1 MGGASAQASIEAMA
15 TTNSSSPASSSPSL
29 ASLEQLL
36 PEDSFAP
43 NLEISLGRQNWNMDH
58 PEELSLKYLC
68 EVSKS
73 VGLQGESDSV
83 VRGDGDV
90 AEQSRMHLSSPS
102 PSRAHGN
109 TTTPPTGIFRSPPA
123 WARNRAAS

>member
-58 PEELSLKYLC
+58 PEELSLKYL
-68 EVSKS
+68 
-73 VGLQGESDSV
+73 
-83 VRGDGDV
+83 
-90 AEQSRMHLSSPS
+90 
-102 PSRAHGN
+102 
-109 TTTPPTGIFRSPPA
+109 
-123 WARNRAAS
+123 